1 MEVKKFVSTDVRV
14 SACKKNYHC
23 TKAGHSIYYEGK
35 IPMASETMGILFFPD
50 HIGFRLFYS
59 NIYLL

>member
-23 TKAGHSIYYEGK
+23 SKAGHSIYYEGK
-35 IPMASETMGILFFPD
+35 TGGDCLKDCIQADKPRYYKTTS
-50 HIGFRLFYS
+50 H
-59 NIYLL
+59 

>member
-35 IPMASETMGILFFPD
+35 NPHGLRDHGNSFLSGSYRFSIILQ
-50 HIGFRLFYS
+50 
-59 NIYLL
+59 

>member
-35 IPMASETMGILFFPD
+35 IPMGALSCLSVMLSKSGRPI
-50 HIGFRLFYS
+50 FRYW
-59 NIYLL
+59 Y